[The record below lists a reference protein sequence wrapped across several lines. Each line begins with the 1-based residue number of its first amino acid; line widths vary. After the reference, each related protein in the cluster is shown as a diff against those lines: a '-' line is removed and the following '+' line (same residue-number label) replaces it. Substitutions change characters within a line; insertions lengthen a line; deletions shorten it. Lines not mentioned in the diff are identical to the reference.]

1 MNRTF
6 TSCLGGSIDEY
17 LELKEA
23 LGRRF
28 ATERR
33 VLEKLDDFIA
43 ALGASDMSQSE
54 FDTWCRTQLHLSSTV
69 RRNHMRIVRNFC
81 LYRQRTRPDNF
92 IPNADLFP
100 APHQPIRPYVFCERD
115 IMQLL
120 QTCATLSPTSRSPL
134 RPQVY
139 RLAVVLLYTTGLRR
153 GELVRL
159 TLNDYDARARTLHVR
174 ESKFHKSRY
183 LPLSIDANLAVQ
195 EYLAARRKLRLT
207 MHREAPLLCHG
218 NAGQRPYLGEGV
230 WRGMHELMKTAA
242 VRTSDGRVP
251 RVHDYRHGFAISAL
265 LRFYR
270 TGTDLQTKLPLLTA
284 YMGHVSIVSTAY
296 YLSFVPELAAA
307 ASDRFC
313 SLYGDLVQALPEG
326 EHHE

>member
-1 MNRTF
+1 MKRTF
-6 TSCLGGSIDEY
+6 TSCLGGSIAEY
-17 LELKEA
+17 LALKEA

-33 VLEKLDDFIA
+33 LLEKLDAFIA
-43 ALGASDMSQSE
+43 TRGASDMSQTE
-54 FDTWCRTQLHLSSTV
+54 FDAWCRTQLHLSSTV
-69 RRNHMRIVRNFC
+69 RRNHMRIVRNLC
-81 LYRQRTRPDNF
+81 LYRRRTRPDSF
-92 IPNADLFP
+92 VPNPDLFP
-100 APHQPIRPYVFCERD
+100 APHQPIRPYVFSERD
-115 IMQLL
+115 IVLLL

-153 GELVRL
+153 GELSRL
-159 TLNDYDARARTLHVR
+159 THNDYDARARTLHVR

-183 LPLSIDANLAVQ
+183 LALSIDADQEVQ
-195 EYLAARRKLRLT
+195 QYLTVKRKLRLT

-218 NAGQRPYLGEGV
+218 NAGERAYRGDGLWQ
-230 WRGMHELMKTAA
+230 GMHELMTSAG

-251 RVHDYRHGFAISAL
+251 RVHDYRHGLAISAL

-270 TGTDLQTKLPLLTA
+270 TGVDLQTKLPLLAA
-284 YMGHVSIVSTAY
+284 YMGHVSIVSTEY
-296 YLSFVPELAAA
+296 YLSFLPELAAA

-313 SLYGDLVQALPEG
+313 SRYGDLVQALPEG
-326 EHHE
+326 DHHE

>member
-1 MNRTF
+1 MKRTF
-6 TSCLGGSIDEY
+6 TSCLGDSIDEY
-17 LELKEA
+17 LSLKEA

-33 VLEKLDDFIA
+33 LLEKLDAFMA
-43 ALGASDMSQSE
+43 ALGAGQMSQTE
-54 FDTWCRTQLHLSSTV
+54 FDAWCRTQLHLSSTV

-81 LYRQRTRPDNF
+81 VYRQRSRPDIF
-92 IPNADLFP
+92 VPNRDLFP
-100 APHQPIRPYVFCERD
+100 TPHQPIRPYVFSERD
-115 IMQLL
+115 IMLLL
-120 QTCATLSPTSRSPL
+120 QRCATLSPTSRSPL

-153 GELVRL
+153 GELTRL
-159 TLNDYDARARTLHVR
+159 TLNDYDARAQTLHVR

-183 LPLSIDANLAVQ
+183 LPLSIDADQ
-195 EYLAARRKLRLT
+195 EIQDYLTAKRKRRLT

-218 NAGQRPYLGEGV
+218 NAGQRPY
-230 WRGMHELMKTAA
+230 RGDGMWHALHELMTSAG

-270 TGTDLQTKLPLLTA
+270 TGIDLQSKLPLLAA
-284 YMGHVSIVSTAY
+284 YMGHVSVVSTAY

-307 ASDRFC
+307 ASDRFG
-313 SLYGDLVQALPEG
+313 SRYGDLVQIQPEG
-326 EHHE
+326 EHHG

>member
-1 MNRTF
+1 MNGTF
-6 TSCLGGSIDEY
+6 TSCLGGSIEEY
-17 LELKEA
+17 LALKEA

-33 VLEKLDDFIA
+33 LLEKLDAFIRA
-43 ALGASDMSQSE
+43 RGTSDMSQTE
-54 FDTWCRTQLHLSSTV
+54 FDAWCRTQLHLSLTV
-69 RRNHMRIVRNFC
+69 RRNHMRIVRNLC
-81 LYRQRTRPDNF
+81 LYRQRTRPDTF
-92 IPNADLFP
+92 VPSPDLFP
-100 APHQPIRPYVFCERD
+100 APHQPIRPYVFSERD
-115 IMQLL
+115 IMLLL

-153 GELVRL
+153 GELSRL
-159 TLNDYDARARTLHVR
+159 THNDYDARARTLHVR

-183 LPLSIDANLAVQ
+183 LALSIDANQEVQ
-195 EYLAARRKLRLT
+195 EYLTVKRRLRLT

-218 NAGQRPYLGEGV
+218 NAGERPYRGDGL
-230 WRGMHELMKTAA
+230 WQGMHELMTSAG

-270 TGTDLQTKLPLLTA
+270 TGTDLQTKLPLLAA
-284 YMGHVSIVSTAY
+284 YMGHVSIVSTEY

-313 SLYGDLVQALPEG
+313 SRYGDLVQTLPEG
-326 EHHE
+326 ERHE